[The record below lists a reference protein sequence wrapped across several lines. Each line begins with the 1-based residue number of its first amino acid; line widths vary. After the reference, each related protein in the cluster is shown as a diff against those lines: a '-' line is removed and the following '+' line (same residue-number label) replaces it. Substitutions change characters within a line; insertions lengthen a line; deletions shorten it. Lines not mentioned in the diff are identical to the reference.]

1 MSPMTLNPA
10 LIPTGA
16 RKLVR
21 ALVLLSLAAAP
32 AAAASPIWTQQQE
45 LTAFDGT
52 AGDYFGGCISVSGD
66 TAVIGAPG
74 KNGFQGAAYVFVQ
87 SGGVWSLQQELT
99 ASDGA
104 PNDQFGAIPSVSGDT
119 ALIAAMGKNGGQ
131 GAVYVFVRSGGVWK
145 QQQELTASDGAPGD
159 NLGYFVSVSGSTAV
173 IAAPGKNAFQGAAY
187 VFAQS
192 GGTWSQQQK
201 LTAADGAANDQ
212 FGVSVSVSGN
222 TLLIGAPFK
231 TVASNPNVYLQG
243 AAYVFVES
251 GGVWSLQQELTASD
265 SATGDFLGYS
275 VSVSGDTALVGAMNK
290 NSAQGAA
297 YVFMLS
303 GTVWSQQQE
312 LTASDGSASNQF
324 GYFVSLSGGMSL
336 IGALGKTVNSN
347 AHQGVAYV
355 FAQGGG
361 LWSQQQELTASDG
374 VAGDYFGGFASVS
387 GNTAVIGAN
396 TRNNDQGV
404 AYVFT
409 SPQPAI
415 TGLIVSGGGF
425 NMAPNAWVEI
435 YGASLAPPSVG
446 ADGLLWSSA
455 PSFASGQMPTQLQG
469 VSVTVNG
476 KPAYVSFISATQVNV
491 LTPLDSTTGAVAVTI
506 NNGTTTSPALT
517 ANVQPVSPGFL
528 RFNDGIHIAA
538 EHADY
543 SLLGPAS
550 LSVPGSTFTPAKP
563 GEIILLY
570 GDGFGLPVS
579 TITTGSDAQT
589 GPLPTLP
596 QVTIGD
602 TMATVQY
609 AGLIS
614 PGLYQI
620 NVVVPSTAVN
630 GDNQVIATYAG
641 ASSPTGAMIPV
652 SQ

>member
-45 LTAFDGT
+45 LTAFDGA

-131 GAVYVFVRSGGVWK
+131 GAAYVFVRSGGVWK
-145 QQQELTASDGAPGD
+145 QQQELTASDGAAGD
-159 NLGYFVSVSGSTAV
+159 NFGYFVSLSGNTAV
-173 IAAPGKNAFQGAAY
+173 IAAPGKNAF
-187 VFAQS
+187 
-192 GGTWSQQQK
+192 
-201 LTAADGAANDQ
+201 
-212 FGVSVSVSGN
+212 
-222 TLLIGAPFK
+222 
-231 TVASNPNVYLQG
+231 QG

-297 YVFMLS
+297 CVFMRS

>member
-231 TVASNPNVYLQG
+231 TVASNPNVYL
-243 AAYVFVES
+243 
-251 GGVWSLQQELTASD
+251 
-265 SATGDFLGYS
+265 
-275 VSVSGDTALVGAMNK
+275 
-290 NSAQGAA
+290 QGAA

>member
-1 MSPMTLNPA
+1 
-10 LIPTGA
+10 
-16 RKLVR
+16 
-21 ALVLLSLAAAP
+21 
-32 AAAASPIWTQQQE
+32 
-45 LTAFDGT
+45 
-52 AGDYFGGCISVSGD
+52 
-66 TAVIGAPG
+66 
-74 KNGFQGAAYVFVQ
+74 
-87 SGGVWSLQQELT
+87 
-99 ASDGA
+99 
-104 PNDQFGAIPSVSGDT
+104 
-119 ALIAAMGKNGGQ
+119 
-131 GAVYVFVRSGGVWK
+131 
-145 QQQELTASDGAPGD
+145 
-159 NLGYFVSVSGSTAV
+159 
-173 IAAPGKNAFQGAAY
+173 
-187 VFAQS
+187 
-192 GGTWSQQQK
+192 
-201 LTAADGAANDQ
+201 
-212 FGVSVSVSGN
+212 
-222 TLLIGAPFK
+222 
-231 TVASNPNVYLQG
+231 
-243 AAYVFVES
+243 VFVES

-297 YVFMLS
+297 YVFMRS

>member
-1 MSPMTLNPA
+1 
-10 LIPTGA
+10 
-16 RKLVR
+16 
-21 ALVLLSLAAAP
+21 
-32 AAAASPIWTQQQE
+32 
-45 LTAFDGT
+45 
-52 AGDYFGGCISVSGD
+52 
-66 TAVIGAPG
+66 
-74 KNGFQGAAYVFVQ
+74 
-87 SGGVWSLQQELT
+87 
-99 ASDGA
+99 
-104 PNDQFGAIPSVSGDT
+104 
-119 ALIAAMGKNGGQ
+119 
-131 GAVYVFVRSGGVWK
+131 
-145 QQQELTASDGAPGD
+145 
-159 NLGYFVSVSGSTAV
+159 
-173 IAAPGKNAFQGAAY
+173 
-187 VFAQS
+187 
-192 GGTWSQQQK
+192 
-201 LTAADGAANDQ
+201 
-212 FGVSVSVSGN
+212 
-222 TLLIGAPFK
+222 
-231 TVASNPNVYLQG
+231 
-243 AAYVFVES
+243 
-251 GGVWSLQQELTASD
+251 
-265 SATGDFLGYS
+265 
-275 VSVSGDTALVGAMNK
+275 
-290 NSAQGAA
+290 
-297 YVFMLS
+297 
-303 GTVWSQQQE
+303 
-312 LTASDGSASNQF
+312 
-324 GYFVSLSGGMSL
+324 
-336 IGALGKTVNSN
+336 
-347 AHQGVAYV
+347 
-355 FAQGGG
+355 
-361 LWSQQQELTASDG
+361 
-374 VAGDYFGGFASVS
+374 
-387 GNTAVIGAN
+387 
-396 TRNNDQGV
+396 
-404 AYVFT
+404 
-409 SPQPAI
+409 
-415 TGLIVSGGGF
+415 
-425 NMAPNAWVEI
+425 
-435 YGASLAPPSVG
+435 
-446 ADGLLWSSA
+446 
-455 PSFASGQMPTQLQG
+455 MPTQLQG

>member
-1 MSPMTLNPA
+1 MSPTTLNPA

-45 LTAFDGT
+45 LTASDGA

-74 KNGFQGAAYVFVQ
+74 KNGFQGAAYVFVE

-99 ASDGA
+99 ASDGVA
-104 PNDQFGAIPSVSGDT
+104 NDQFGAIPSVSGDT
-119 ALIAAMGKNGGQ
+119 ALIAAMGKNGGR

-159 NLGYFVSVSGSTAV
+159 NFGYFVSLSGSSAV
-173 IAAPGKNAFQGAAY
+173 VAAPGQNAFQGAAY
-187 VFAQS
+187 VFTQS

-212 FGVSVSVSGN
+212 FGDSVSVSGN
-222 TLLIGAPFK
+222 TMLIGAPFK
-231 TVASNPNVYLQG
+231 TVVASTTGYLQG

-251 GGVWSLQQELTASD
+251 GGVWSQQQELTASD
-265 SATGDFLGYS
+265 GVSGDFLGYS
-275 VSVSGDTALVGAMNK
+275 VSVSGDTALLGAMNR

-297 YVFMLS
+297 YVFMRS
-303 GTVWSQQQE
+303 GTTWSQQQE
-312 LTASDGSASNQF
+312 LTASDGAASDQF
-324 GYFVSLSGGMSL
+324 GYFVSLSGGMAL
-336 IGALGKTVNSN
+336 IGALGNTVGSN
-347 AHQGVAYV
+347 AKQGAAYV
-355 FAQGGG
+355 FAQNGG
-361 LWSQQQELTASDG
+361 LWGRQQELTASDG
-374 VAGDYFGGFASVS
+374 QAGDYFGRFASVS
-387 GNTAVIGAN
+387 GNTAVIGASAG
-396 TRNNDQGV
+396 NNGQGV
-404 AYVFT
+404 AYVFA

-415 TGLIVSGGGF
+415 TGLTVSGGGGY
-425 NMAPNAWVEI
+425 MAPNAWVEI

-446 ADGLLWSSA
+446 ADGLLWSSS

-506 NNGTTTSPALT
+506 NNGTTTSATLT

-550 LSVPGSTFTPAKP
+550 LSAPGSAFTPAKP

-579 TITTGSDAQT
+579 TLTTGSDVQT
-589 GPLPTLP
+589 GPLPTWP
-596 QVTIGD
+596 QVTIGGA
-602 TMATVQY
+602 TATVLY

-614 PGLYQI
+614 PGLYQL
-620 NVVVPSTAVN
+620 NVVVPTTAAN

>member
-45 LTAFDGT
+45 LKAFDGA

-275 VSVSGDTALVGAMNK
+275 VSVSGDTAV
-290 NSAQGAA
+290 
-297 YVFMLS
+297 
-303 GTVWSQQQE
+303 
-312 LTASDGSASNQF
+312 
-324 GYFVSLSGGMSL
+324 
-336 IGALGKTVNSN
+336 IGASKMTRNSN

>member
-1 MSPMTLNPA
+1 
-10 LIPTGA
+10 
-16 RKLVR
+16 
-21 ALVLLSLAAAP
+21 
-32 AAAASPIWTQQQE
+32 
-45 LTAFDGT
+45 
-52 AGDYFGGCISVSGD
+52 
-66 TAVIGAPG
+66 
-74 KNGFQGAAYVFVQ
+74 
-87 SGGVWSLQQELT
+87 
-99 ASDGA
+99 
-104 PNDQFGAIPSVSGDT
+104 
-119 ALIAAMGKNGGQ
+119 
-131 GAVYVFVRSGGVWK
+131 
-145 QQQELTASDGAPGD
+145 
-159 NLGYFVSVSGSTAV
+159 
-173 IAAPGKNAFQGAAY
+173 
-187 VFAQS
+187 
-192 GGTWSQQQK
+192 
-201 LTAADGAANDQ
+201 
-212 FGVSVSVSGN
+212 
-222 TLLIGAPFK
+222 
-231 TVASNPNVYLQG
+231 
-243 AAYVFVES
+243 
-251 GGVWSLQQELTASD
+251 
-265 SATGDFLGYS
+265 
-275 VSVSGDTALVGAMNK
+275 
-290 NSAQGAA
+290 
-297 YVFMLS
+297 
-303 GTVWSQQQE
+303 
-312 LTASDGSASNQF
+312 
-324 GYFVSLSGGMSL
+324 
-336 IGALGKTVNSN
+336 
-347 AHQGVAYV
+347 V

-596 QVTIGD
+596 QVTIGG
-602 TMATVQY
+602 TTATVIY

-620 NVVVPSTAVN
+620 NVVVPSTAAN
-630 GDNQVIATYAG
+630 GDNQVIATYG
-641 ASSPTGAMIPV
+641 GVGSPTGAMISVFP
-652 SQ
+652 